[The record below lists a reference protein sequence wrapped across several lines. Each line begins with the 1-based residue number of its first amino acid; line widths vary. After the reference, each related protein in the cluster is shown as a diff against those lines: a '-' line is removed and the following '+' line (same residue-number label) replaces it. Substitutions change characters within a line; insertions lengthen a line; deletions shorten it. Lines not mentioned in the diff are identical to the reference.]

1 MFVLFLA
8 TFHLKD
14 FHEKWKQYDMVYIIY
29 FNQQAPK
36 VSVFRIYHIKMHVTN
51 IC

>member
-1 MFVLFLA
+1 MKSENN
-8 TFHLKD
+8 TI
-14 FHEKWKQYDMVYIIY
+14 WSIY